1 VLDDENIQTLGL
13 SKKVIK
19 ERWRRLKQPAIA
31 QKIRR
36 AYVQDGM
43 PRESD
48 PDAALY
54 GAFLQEED
62 KARSNHL
69 YQEIAQ
75 GRWPDMDFRDGRLPA
90 LAARMKARSFPQLMT
105 PDERSAWQDYVK
117 DKLVGQG
124 DWLNLARFAER
135 LSELEAEN
143 LDADKRGILKEL
155 GEYGDALKA
164 KYELV

>member
-1 VLDDENIQTLGL
+1 
-13 SKKVIK
+13 
-19 ERWRRLKQPAIA
+19 
-31 QKIRR
+31 
-36 AYVQDGM
+36 
-43 PRESD
+43 
-48 PDAALY
+48 
-54 GAFLQEED
+54 
-62 KARSNHL
+62 
-69 YQEIAQ
+69 
-75 GRWPDMDFRDGRLPA
+75 MDFRDGRLPA